1 MPTAACGR
9 RNIARRISYI
19 SRYTHQDTKSC
30 TSSITLSF
38 TRLPSTTVGFGR
50 YRKAFRW
57 GTPRPRLRNVLV
69 TYEQFARG
77 WPTRK
82 SRIASSSSGESI
94 AVHRRS
100 NIALRSEIV
109 HRLHP
114 STYHNELSGAVWST
128 MLEAGSTARQDE
140 VLDNRIIFS
149 RERLLSFYFP
159 V

>member
-57 GTPRPRLRNVLV
+57 GTPRPRLRNVPV
-69 TYEQFARG
+69 TYEQFAPRLADEEE
-77 WPTRK
+77 PH
-82 SRIASSSSGESI
+82 RIQQQWREYCCSSTKQYCSS
-94 AVHRRS
+94 
-100 NIALRSEIV
+100 L
-109 HRLHP
+109 
-114 STYHNELSGAVWST
+114 
-128 MLEAGSTARQDE
+128 
-140 VLDNRIIFS
+140 
-149 RERLLSFYFP
+149 
-159 V
+159 